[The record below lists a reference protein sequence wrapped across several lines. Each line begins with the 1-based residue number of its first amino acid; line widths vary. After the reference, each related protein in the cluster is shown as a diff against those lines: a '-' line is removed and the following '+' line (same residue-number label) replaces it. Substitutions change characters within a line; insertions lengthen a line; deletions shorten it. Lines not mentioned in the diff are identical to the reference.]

1 MLRDGEAKDGE
12 PGGWGGVGVG
22 GARCQ
27 GEWVG
32 PVAREEGGA
41 SGFEEGSRGYEGR
54 RGGQDDDG
62 RRQNGSGSRGAPNT
76 PQTPP
81 SQQTLRSRPV
91 GCQSRPSGDH
101 RLPPSH
107 SPSIQ
112 GPWPTKVQ
120 GAVACPSR
128 CLPPPRVARRG
139 AAAPR
144 RGAQATPGLPG
155 TSRACC
161 RWLSPRAPR
170 SQTPRQNP

>member
-1 MLRDGEAKDGE
+1 M
-12 PGGWGGVGVG
+12 GWGWGVL
-22 GARCQ
+22 
-27 GEWVG
+27 
-32 PVAREEGGA
+32 VARESGWGLLLGRKEGHLDLRKGPAGTKGGEGA
-41 SGFEEGSRGYEGR
+41 RMKVGAGRMARGHE
-54 RGGQDDDG
+54 
-62 RRQNGSGSRGAPNT
+62 GAPNT

-144 RGAQATPGLPG
+144 RGAPATPGLPG